1 MQVIKLAKA
10 FSGQVRSED
19 DKIRLKQQLRDA
31 LHQVFDKLTV
41 TFNQA
46 VNEIVSSL
54 GNVKNSLESIITRN
68 MQTELAQLEDDFS
81 NKQAVLVSYKELEKL
96 VSNFKNQSN

>member
-1 MQVIKLAKA
+1 MTKFVLKK
-10 FSGQVRSED
+10 
-19 DKIRLKQQLRDA
+19 KIGGG